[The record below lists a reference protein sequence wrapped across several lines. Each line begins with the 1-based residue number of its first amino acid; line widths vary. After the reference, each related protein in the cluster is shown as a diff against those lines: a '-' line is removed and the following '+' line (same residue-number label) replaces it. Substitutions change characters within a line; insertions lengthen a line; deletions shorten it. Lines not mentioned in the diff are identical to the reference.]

1 MVTFVDVLLYFIFPR
16 CFGALVAISRVSRVC
31 RRDRAFWRRGVARCC
46 QLQHRLPKYVTIKGE
61 NMENE
66 ITLEDLKSY
75 AEDSAIAEEEAK
87 IRAEKNECICG
98 TVNCSTEY
106 SCYTSGY

>member
-1 MVTFVDVLLYFIFPR
+1 
-16 CFGALVAISRVSRVC
+16 
-31 RRDRAFWRRGVARCC
+31 
-46 QLQHRLPKYVTIKGE
+46 
-61 NMENE
+61 MEYE